1 MNTFL
6 QRSNNTTP
14 FQYRLSNMPGITM
27 SVLYK
32 GLVLSELI
40 QPLHLGH
47 DYGVFQASGQNY
59 LTGIKEIVYLHG
71 TEDPQTIRARI
82 DEVNP
87 KRAWITLSHFTPLQT
102 KWQDR
107 QEDRVQPARPIQVRL
122 YHSGKLV
129 SGSLNN
135 LSVQGL
141 GVLLYHMQEKGS
153 KLDIGSRVRVEIP
166 ILYGFTP
173 VKMDAHIQSIRF
185 VGTNQVILGLQANP
199 NRKQLLTLRQ
209 YIEYRKNE
217 IYSELNTVKFA
228 RLEPRSTKDLFF

>member
-1 MNTFL
+1 
-6 QRSNNTTP
+6 
-14 FQYRLSNMPGITM
+14 M

-40 QPLHLGH
+40 RPLHMGH

-102 KWQDR
+102 NWRDR

-122 YHSGKLV
+122 YHSSKLV

-141 GVLLYHMQEKGS
+141 GVLLYHMQEKGP

-173 VKMDAHIQSIRF
+173 VKMDAHIQSMRF

-199 NRKQLLTLRQ
+199 NRKQLLTLKQ

-217 IYSELNTVKFA
+217 IFSELDTVKFA